1 MKEILFAFK
10 ANRLLNEDDL
20 KKIENLIEKSN
31 YSIKDK
37 LISVFPNKAKTV
49 VYVIKESHLIFQEY
63 PEFNLLL
70 GNLFLCRNEPDSV
83 LIDFCFKLKDIL
95 NFEIISYHIVNRF

>member
-37 LISVFPNKAKTV
+37 LISIFPNKAKTV

-70 GNLFLCRNEPDSV
+70 GNYFCKKGKKCLSKILLLCPHLALGLFQQ
-83 LIDFCFKLKDIL
+83 
-95 NFEIISYHIVNRF
+95 